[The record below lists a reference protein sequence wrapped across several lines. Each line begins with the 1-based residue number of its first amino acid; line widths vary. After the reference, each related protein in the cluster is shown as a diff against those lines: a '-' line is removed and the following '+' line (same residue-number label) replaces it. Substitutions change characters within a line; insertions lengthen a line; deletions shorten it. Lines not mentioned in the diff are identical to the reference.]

1 MCRCDSGIVRYCQY
15 RRLRALLSSPLFKGN
30 RMAKIA
36 LLFAMIFMPA
46 VVFASAPDV
55 MTPLAPV
62 SKELKKQLLGTPVY
76 LQIFKEER
84 TLELYGKI
92 GNEFR
97 LLDSYRICNFS
108 GGLGPKRVQGDFK
121 SPEGFYSVGLSQLKP
136 NSRFYRAINVGF
148 PNEYD
153 RQQGY
158 QGNYLMIHGNCVS
171 VGCYAMTDA
180 YMDEIYHY
188 VEAALRNG
196 QQRVEVSIYPFR
208 MTDSNLQRH
217 RYSTYINFW
226 KQLQPGYAQ
235 FVQTKQPPMVAVSD
249 GKYVLSRPLASGPE
263 SHTSALALT
272 QAK

>member
-1 MCRCDSGIVRYCQY
+1 MG
-15 RRLRALLSSPLFKGN
+15 
-30 RMAKIA
+30 KIA
-36 LLFAMIFMPA
+36 LLFAMIFLPA
-46 VVFASAPDV
+46 VVFASVPDSV
-55 MTPLAPV
+55 TPLAPV
-62 SKELKKQLLGTPVY
+62 SKELKKQLLGTSVY

-97 LLDSYRICNFS
+97 LLNSYRICNFS

-121 SPEGFYSVGLSQLKP
+121 SPEGFYNVGLSQLKP
-136 NSRFYRAINVGF
+136 DSRFYRAINVGF

-158 QGNYLMIHGNCVS
+158 QGKYLMIHGNCVS
-171 VGCYAMTDA
+171 IGCYAMTDA

-196 QQRVEVSIYPFR
+196 QPRVEVSIYPFR
-208 MTDSNLQRH
+208 MTESNMQRH

-226 KQLQPGYAQ
+226 KQLQPAYAQ
-235 FVQTKQPPMVAVSD
+235 FVQTKQPPSVNVSE
-249 GKYVLSRPLASGPE
+249 GKYVLSRPITGNSGPQE
-263 SHTSALALT
+263 SALALT
-272 QAK
+272 QTK

>member
-1 MCRCDSGIVRYCQY
+1 MT
-15 RRLRALLSSPLFKGN
+15 
-30 RMAKIA
+30 KIA
-36 LLFAMIFMPA
+36 LLFAMIFLPTVAM
-46 VVFASAPDV
+46 ASVPGAIQP
-55 MTPLAPV
+55 PLAPV

-92 GNEFR
+92 GNEYR

-108 GGLGPKRVQGDFK
+108 GGLGPKRRQGDFK

-136 NSRFYRAINVGF
+136 DSRFYRAINVGF

-158 QGNYLMIHGNCVS
+158 EGKYLMIHGNCVS

-180 YMDEIYHY
+180 YMDEIYTY

-196 QQRVEVSIYPFR
+196 QQRVEVGIYPFR
-208 MTDSNLQRH
+208 MTESNMQRH
-217 RYSTYINFW
+217 RYSSYFNFW
-226 KQLQPGYAQ
+226 KELQPGYTQ
-235 FVQTKQPPMVAVSD
+235 FAQTKMPPSVSVSG
-249 GKYVLSRPLASGPE
+249 GKYVTNRPMMNGSEISG
-263 SHTSALALT
+263 SALALT